1 MKFLQRLSKYLVG
14 VMIGLGMSY
23 VMFSGSGCMDW
34 LPGKTIKKEIF
45 RKSIKPIEEA
55 ECVLICG
62 GLNESDLIELVEE
75 GSIRY
80 KKSGPREF
88 PRRYLIE
95 GDGALKSA
103 TFLLTDTASTVI
115 EIVLASDKTCN
126 CN

>member
-14 VMIGLGMSY
+14 VMIGIGMTY
-23 VMFSGSGCMDW
+23 VMFSDRGCMDW

-45 RKSIKPIEEA
+45 RKNIKPIEEA
-55 ECVLICG
+55 ECVLRCG

-80 KKSGPREF
+80 KQSGPREF

-115 EIVLASDKTCN
+115 EVVLAVEKGCDC
-126 CN
+126 

>member
-14 VMIGLGMSY
+14 VMIGLGMTY
-23 VMFSGSGCMDW
+23 VMFSESGCMDW

-45 RKSIKPIEEA
+45 RKNIKPIEEA
-55 ECVLICG
+55 ECVLRCG

-80 KKSGPREF
+80 KQSGPREF

-115 EIVLASDKTCN
+115 EVVLALEKGCDC
-126 CN
+126 